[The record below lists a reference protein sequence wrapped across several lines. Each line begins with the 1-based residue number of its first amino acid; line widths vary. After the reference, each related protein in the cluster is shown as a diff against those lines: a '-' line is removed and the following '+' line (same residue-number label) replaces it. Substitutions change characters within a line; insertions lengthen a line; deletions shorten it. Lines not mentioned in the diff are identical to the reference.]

1 MGLRISFLCFLLI
14 IKLVGATQ
22 TTWQLSKNSNGIKV
36 YTKNSETTGF
46 KAIKVEGVFAG
57 TWEKL
62 VGLLMD
68 INNQKQ
74 WVYST
79 KEAYII
85 RKISDREILYYTE
98 TAVPWPVE
106 NRDAVLQM
114 KVYPDA
120 NKILNKV
127 IITNMPNA
135 IPVKKGIVRV
145 PYFNAVWEVKPIEKQ
160 KLSITYYLEMNPGGN
175 LPSWVVNL
183 FTAKGPYE
191 TFSKLS
197 ELLKK

>member
-1 MGLRISFLCFLLI
+1 MLI

-120 NKILNKV
+120 NKSLNKV
-127 IITNMPNA
+127 IIVNMPNA